1 MTPEEIDKL
10 PYRRNVGVMLDN
22 AAGNVF
28 VAQRIDSGGPAW
40 QMPQGGIDEGETPR
54 QAALRELQEETGIGP
69 ELVRIEAEMP
79 DWVSYDL
86 PQDLVGKI
94 WKGRYRGQKQKW
106 VLMRYLGRDS
116 DIDIATE
123 HPEFTRWRWLPPEEL
138 PGVIVPFKRHVYER
152 IVAQFRDLL

>member
-1 MTPEEIDKL
+1 MRPEEIEKL
-10 PYRRNVGVMLDN
+10 PYRRNVGVMLVND
-22 AAGNVF
+22 AGNVF
-28 VAQRIDSGGPAW
+28 VAQRIDSDGPAW
-40 QMPQGGIDEGETPR
+40 QMSQGGIDGDETPR

-69 ELVRIEAEMP
+69 DLVRIEAEMP
-79 DWVSYDL
+79 DWVTYDL
-86 PQDLVGKI
+86 PHDLVGKI

-138 PGVIVPFKRHVYER
+138 PEVIVPFKRHVYER